1 MICGLHLFYKA
12 DNSDY
17 VRLEELKRS
26 IRKLQERG
34 ILVKLSY
41 GGDEWGNLD
50 VYEKTASWVRNNAN
64 VMVRTIEDLGTVFEN
79 YSKKS
84 QNSVSYLFT
93 FLVYF
98 SYFVYLSAVCLQF
111 CIFSCFARKLIF

>member
-50 VYEKTASWVRNNAN
+50 VYEKTASWVQNNAN

-79 YSKKS
+79 YSKS
-84 QNSVSYLFT
+84 
-93 FLVYF
+93 
-98 SYFVYLSAVCLQF
+98 
-111 CIFSCFARKLIF
+111 LIF

>member
-1 MICGLHLFYKA
+1 MSAFIQDEDSLDMLESNGLNISEFDA
-12 DNSDY
+12 
-17 VRLEELKRS
+17 RQLEY

-64 VMVRTIEDLGTVFEN
+64 VMVRTIKDLGTVFEN
-79 YSKKS
+79 YSKS
-84 QNSVSYLFT
+84 
-93 FLVYF
+93 
-98 SYFVYLSAVCLQF
+98 
-111 CIFSCFARKLIF
+111 LIFNA